1 MQLRPRLSDLVRNHG
16 RRVAV
21 EIQPIQIRDRDQP
34 MKTESVGADILLEA
48 HLLVTGAR
56 QDSYGNVTEDY
67 SKVIA
72 IFEGLTGVKLSIAD
86 ALLFMVSVKLARL
99 RTNLDKNRLH
109 HDSLLDTLGYL
120 GLLNQAYND
129 LPFPRTVAEK

>member
-1 MQLRPRLSDLVRNHG
+1 MRPRRTVMDRH
-16 RRVAV
+16 RTQRPCPRV
-21 EIQPIQIRDRDQP
+21 QPIQIRDCHQQ

-56 QDSYGNVTEDY
+56 QASYGNVVEDY
-67 SKVIA
+67 TKVIK
-72 IFEGLTGVKLSIAD
+72 IFEGLTGIELSLSD
-86 ALLFMVSVKLARL
+86 ALLFMVSVKMARL

-109 HDSLLDTLGYL
+109 HDSLLDALGYL

-129 LPFPRTVAEK
+129 LPFPRTVAER

>member
-1 MQLRPRLSDLVRNHG
+1 
-16 RRVAV
+16 
-21 EIQPIQIRDRDQP
+21 
-34 MKTESVGADILLEA
+34 MKTESVGSDILLEA
-48 HLLVTGAR
+48 HQLITGPR
-56 QDSYGNVTEDY
+56 NVSYGPVTEDY
-67 SKVIA
+67 AKVID
-72 IFEGLTGVKLSIAD
+72 IFAGLTGIRLSMSD
-86 ALLFMVSVKLARL
+86 ALLFMVSVKMARL